1 MAPKT
6 KRPISVWIAQI
17 ILGIYACGI
26 TLIVLW
32 GLYKGLSEGIPNP
45 ELYLVTTVG
54 VLTFATLFFGGVW
67 GMAIRKSWGRWL
79 GVAGLTILLIS
90 GVVTQTSRL
99 VAETKS
105 GESLGFIRIL
115 LAVLVVG
122 GLAYLAFIIATGDT
136 VDKFFSGE
144 SAKAPNVSEADHADN
159 ANSDST
165 G

>member
-1 MAPKT
+1 
-6 KRPISVWIAQI
+6 
-17 ILGIYACGI
+17 
-26 TLIVLW
+26 
-32 GLYKGLSEGIPNP
+32 
-45 ELYLVTTVG
+45 
-54 VLTFATLFFGGVW
+54 
-67 GMAIRKSWGRWL
+67 
-79 GVAGLTILLIS
+79 
-90 GVVTQTSRL
+90 L

>member
-99 VAETKS
+99 VAEIKS
-105 GESLGFIRIL
+105 GESLGLIRIL
-115 LAVLVVG
+115 FSVLVVV
-122 GLAYLAFIIATGDT
+122 GLAYLAFVIATGDAMEG
-136 VDKFFSGE
+136 FFSSE

-159 ANSDST
+159 ATSDST